1 MLDSIVVYRYTVSVF
16 IRDSLTRVAYLMIAW
31 FAYLQATPGLV
42 VPHLREE
49 LGLSYL
55 VGGLY
60 VAAFAAGSVLAG
72 GVSSWLGGLLGQHRV
87 VWSGAVLLGTG
98 TVGLTAGGTVPVT
111 VAATLLMGIGG
122 GLVLATA
129 QATLADH
136 HGALRAVALTEAN
149 VAASVAYLA
158 LIGMFSLTSALHAGW
173 RVAVLASLLV
183 PLAVRISS
191 RESTFNASAPGR
203 AAEGRRL
210 PLAFWVFCLVLVC
223 TTAAEWCI
231 TAWGASFVEDA
242 LHVSTDTSIS
252 LMVGYFA
259 GVLVGR
265 ILGSRLA
272 RRHDPT
278 ALLALALGVA
288 AAGFAVI
295 WPSTAPAQALVG
307 LALLGIGLGN
317 LFPMGMSVAVGLAP
331 EQAGSASGRAVAT
344 ASLAVLL
351 APLLVGTLADATSL
365 KSALAVVPVL
375 LALAATGLLL
385 VRHQAHRSPAAA
397 EPQPSQQRRS

>member
-16 IRDSLTRVAYLMIAW
+16 VRDSLTRVAYLMIAW

-60 VAAFAAGSVLAG
+60 VAAFAAGSALAG
-72 GVSSWLGGLLGQHRV
+72 AVSSWLGGLLGQDLV

-122 GLVLATA
+122 GLVLATV

-149 VAASVAYLA
+149 VAASVAYLV

-183 PLAVRISS
+183 PLAARISS
-191 RESTFNASAPGR
+191 RGSTFNTSATGP
-203 AAEGRRL
+203 AADGRL

-242 LHVSTDTSIS
+242 LHVSTDTAVS

-265 ILGSRLA
+265 VLGSRLA

-288 AAGFAVI
+288 AAGFAVM
-295 WPSTAPAQALVG
+295 WPSNAPAQAFVG

-351 APLLVGTLADATSL
+351 APLLVGTLADSTSL

-375 LALAATGLLL
+375 LVLAATGLLL

-397 EPQPSQQRRS
+397 QPQPSQPQRR